1 MTITIITTSNYY
13 SGSELI
19 YTSTKRKTEEHKMN
33 TTYTFTK
40 DGKKYSAKGSNR
52 FDAQLK
58 IEVAYGISLEGAK
71 FEEVYKLRTI
81 CTGTVR

>member
-1 MTITIITTSNYY
+1 
-13 SGSELI
+13 
-19 YTSTKRKTEEHKMN
+19 MN

-40 DGKKYSAKGSNR
+40 DGKKYSTNGSNR

-71 FEEVYKLRTI
+71 FEEIYKLRTVR
-81 CTGTVR
+81 TGIVR